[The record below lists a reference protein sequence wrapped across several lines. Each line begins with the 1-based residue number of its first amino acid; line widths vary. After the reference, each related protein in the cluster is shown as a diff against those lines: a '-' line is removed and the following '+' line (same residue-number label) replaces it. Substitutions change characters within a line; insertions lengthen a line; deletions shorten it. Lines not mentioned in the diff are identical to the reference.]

1 MKRMT
6 SVKRMTTLNESATL
20 AELTAQVRRLTHRA
34 DLQDL
39 VFRYATACDR
49 RDVTAW
55 SEIFTPD
62 ARAKYGKDDWLIG
75 SPDILA
81 WLSAATQPTTWG
93 HHFINPYAVD
103 VDGDRADVL
112 AYLLS
117 HQIFAADLDAATMMT
132 SRYQLQCVRAA
143 SGWRIDQ
150 LELTVGW
157 YEVRSADQSL
167 LP

>member
-1 MKRMT
+1 
-6 SVKRMTTLNESATL
+6 VTTVNESATV
-20 AELTAQVRRLTHRA
+20 AELAAQVRRLADRA

-49 RDVTAW
+49 RDVSAW
-55 SEIFTPD
+55 QAIFTQD
-62 ARAKYGKDDWLIG
+62 ARAKYGKDGWLIG
-75 SPDILA
+75 SNDIVG
-81 WLSAATQPTTWG
+81 WLSAATRPTTWG

-103 VDGDRADVL
+103 VSGDRADVL

-117 HQIFAADLDAATMMT
+117 HQVFEADLDAATMMT
-132 SRYQLQCVRAA
+132 SRYQLQCVRTA
-143 SGWRIDQ
+143 SGWQIAQ

-157 YEVRSADQSL
+157 FETRTADQAL